1 MTLLSRR
8 KLLENALRGAA
19 GAWLGSMTLGRSA
32 HAQLRAARLQPA
44 GGAPLD
50 LGGGMHVLRAGATNV
65 LAVID
70 ADGVALVDG
79 GASTE
84 STALLESVAEL
95 SGGKTVHTLFNTHWH
110 PDHTGSNEPLGAAG
124 ATIVSHVNTKLWLTT
139 DVTWPWNGETVL
151 PLPKSA
157 LPTRT
162 FYTEDEL
169 EVGGRTVRCGHLRD
183 CPHTDGDIYVYFPDE
198 NVMAVGDAVRG
209 DGWPEIDWW
218 TGGWIGGLVGG
229 LDIILTVSNDET
241 RFIPSRGPLLSRADL
256 VEQYRMY
263 NVIWERLLKVLY
275 SGGGPAE
282 ALAAQPTKEFD
293 EAMGEPEAFIVRA
306 FESMWPYLSPDA

>member
-1 MTLLSRR
+1 MSLPPVSSRKRDASIEERVAERRSADRASARAPQQAYGRPFGWRFRLPAFKLCGFRDRGPRVTLLSRR

-218 TGGWIGGLVGG
+218 TGGWLGGIVGG
-229 LDIILTVSNDET
+229 LGTLFSGLD
-241 RFIPSRGPLLSRADL
+241 P
-256 VEQYRMY
+256 
-263 NVIWERLLKVLY
+263 VL
-275 SGGGPAE
+275 
-282 ALAAQPTKEFD
+282 F
-293 EAMGEPEAFIVRA
+293 
-306 FESMWPYLSPDA
+306 